1 MKPVQLQVLL
11 AAASVLLG
19 LGLFAPCMTLHPSAG
34 PLDWVMRIF
43 DPDFENPVTYSLLG
57 GIRSMLTEGDV
68 FIGVVVLLFSVVFP
82 LWKLGVYWTAAVR
95 LARGLEPGA
104 PVRWVNQLGT
114 WSMLDVFV
122 LAVLVIAVKG
132 LPGDSKVVIEWG
144 AAAFC
149 ASVLLSIYISLH
161 IKEVPAEPTRIS
173 VDSEAAG
180 D

>member
-1 MKPVQLQVLL
+1 
-11 AAASVLLG
+11 
-19 LGLFAPCMTLHPSAG
+19 
-34 PLDWVMRIF
+34 
-43 DPDFENPVTYSLLG
+43 
-57 GIRSMLTEGDV
+57 
-68 FIGVVVLLFSVVFP
+68 
-82 LWKLGVYWTAAVR
+82 
-95 LARGLEPGA
+95 
-104 PVRWVNQLGT
+104 
-114 WSMLDVFV
+114 MLDVFV

-161 IKEVPAEPTRIS
+161 IKEMPDEPERIS

>member
-1 MKPVQLQVLL
+1 MKPGQLQVLL

-34 PLDWVMRIF
+34 ELDWVMGIF
-43 DPDFENPVTYSLLG
+43 DPGFQNPVTYSLLG

-104 PVRWVNQLGT
+104 PVRWVNQLGK

-122 LAVLVIAVKG
+122 LAVLVVAVKG
-132 LPGDSKVVIEWG
+132 LPGGSRVEIEWG

-161 IKEVPAEPTRIS
+161 ITKTSAASTEP
-173 VDSEAAG
+173 
-180 D
+180 